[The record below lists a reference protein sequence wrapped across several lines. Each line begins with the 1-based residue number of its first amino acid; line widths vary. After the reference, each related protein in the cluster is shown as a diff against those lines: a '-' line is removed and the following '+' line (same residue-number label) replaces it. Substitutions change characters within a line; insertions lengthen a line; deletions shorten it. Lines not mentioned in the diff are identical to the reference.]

1 METVLDRLISNYG
14 LLGLLFAGML
24 TYYLKKEAAFDSERK
39 AQEAEV
45 KQLLRDSIASQTQV
59 KAELE
64 NLQAFFRER
73 GIKS

>member
-1 METVLDRLISNYG
+1 METVLDRLVSNYG

-45 KQLLRDSIASQTQV
+45 KQLLRDTIVSQTQF
-59 KAELE
+59 KTELE
-64 NLQAFFRER
+64 NLQTLLRER
-73 GIKS
+73 VVK

>member
-45 KQLLRDSIASQTQV
+45 KQLLRDTIVSQTQF
-59 KAELE
+59 KTELE
-64 NLQAFFRER
+64 NLQTLLRER
-73 GIKS
+73 VVK

>member
-1 METVLDRLISNYG
+1 METVIDRLISNYG

-45 KQLLRDSIASQTQV
+45 KQLLRDAIASQTQV
-59 KAELE
+59 KTELD
-64 NLQAFFRER
+64 NLQTLIRER
-73 GIKS
+73 VVK